1 MSQSLR
7 HSESSTFQSQ
17 AEDTG
22 RKGQPIGPWGP
33 SPPLPELSA
42 RIYPGCVPFGYRNNS
57 ADGTNEVDPVESRIV
72 TRIFDLCASGNHCMK
87 SIAKANLDD
96 FGIRVTEATIYA
108 ILHDCFYLGVFEWER
123 HWYSGIHPIF
133 LCSGVVYEAHS
144 ILNECNRTGADT
156 DLVVVYA
163 DFLVPT

>member
-1 MSQSLR
+1 M
-7 HSESSTFQSQ
+7 
-17 AEDTG
+17 
-22 RKGQPIGPWGP
+22 GP
-33 SPPLPELSA
+33 SPPLSELSA